1 MTLGEKLKYLRKQK
15 NITQTQFA
23 DMLYVTRQ
31 AVQKWE
37 SDLSAPD
44 LTKLPDISKI
54 LGVSIDILLD
64 EKVVETDLIKVLTSD
79 DIPKE
84 KEAKETFVKSRSMLD
99 YLLMIP
105 MGLGVAVVIGMAYA
119 MGAIAV
125 GLIFGVAVGSIG
137 YGIFSIVNI
146 FLNLSGGTGAIL
158 ISASFALM
166 GIGISYPMYLLGR
179 WWLAKYLA
187 LIPKLNGLVRRLVKG
202 VRL

>member
-44 LTKLPDISKI
+44 LSKLPDISKM
-54 LGVSIDILLD
+54 LGISIDMLLD
-64 EKVVETDLIKVLTSD
+64 ESVDETALIRELTKGDSTQEQT
-79 DIPKE
+79 IVSS
-84 KEAKETFVKSRSMLD
+84 AKSRSMLD

-105 MGLGVAVVIGMAYA
+105 IGLGVAVVIGMAYV

-125 GLIFGVAVGSIG
+125 GLLFGVAVGSIG
-137 YGIFSIVNI
+137 YGLFSIVNI
-146 FLNLSGGTGAIL
+146 FLNASIGTGAIL
-158 ISASFALM
+158 ISVSFALI
-166 GIGISYPMYLLGR
+166 GIGISYPAYLLGR